1 MLSLVLSGV
10 IVNVIMN
17 SLTGSQSNKLVKKAG
32 DSLAGRLC
40 ILKMYSFS
48 AREKLG
54 IAPENDLDFSLGSLA
69 SRNKLFPRNNILD
82 TFDNIWRG
90 GLPDV
95 QNKDD
100 EQLGEY
106 FNLYIETYLMRDAVD
121 DYGITDTDGFRRFLR
136 ACAAFSGQLINYNDL
151 GVSAGVS
158 GVTAKE
164 WVKALQSM
172 GIVFL
177 LEPFSSNELKRIV
190 KTPKLYFCDTG
201 LCAYLSS
208 WTSRDVLMNGAASGH
223 YYENFVIGELL
234 RNYAYGKNT
243 VNLKFYRD
251 NKMKEIAHRDV
262 SLYHEPLR
270 RTYLTTFLR
279 ERI

>member
-1 MLSLVLSGV
+1 
-10 IVNVIMN
+10 
-17 SLTGSQSNKLVKKAG
+17 
-32 DSLAGRLC
+32 
-40 ILKMYSFS
+40 
-48 AREKLG
+48 
-54 IAPENDLDFSLGSLA
+54 DFSLGSLV

-106 FNLYIETYLMRDAVD
+106 FNSYIETYLMRDAVD

-201 LCAYLSS
+201 FCAYLSS

-223 YYENFVIGELL
+223 YYENYVIGELL

-243 VNLKFYRD
+243 VNLNFYRD
-251 NKMKEIAHRDV
+251 NKMKEIDLIIEESGILHPVEIKKTASPDKGAIKAFPTLKSVGRTMGNGAVICMSDV
-262 SLYHEPLR
+262 VLPMDENNIIVPSSL
-270 RTYLTTFLR
+270 
-279 ERI
+279 I